1 MQSSNEPVTGGP
13 HLTLERLAA
22 FDDAPLTVSE
32 SAHLAVC
39 AACRSEYEGV
49 VAVVGLADALR
60 RQPAHAA
67 APRLV
72 EFDAILAGVRAA
84 GAPAPHAASRDV
96 PPELLRETPRGSA
109 VAGLPAVPRRG
120 TPRWRQAAAALLL
133 VGGGAVLGRMSGDST
148 LADRRG
154 FAEAITGAPAA
165 SPAAMTSV
173 SFADRPF
180 ADLSYRS
187 VEQATIALNEA
198 QREYE
203 RASLWLASNDTTL
216 RDPEVFRARLAA
228 LDQMMEASRVAL
240 RDAPQD
246 PVLNHYYLAA
256 HSARE
261 ATLQA
266 LGSALPVDKII
277 ERY

>member
-1 MQSSNEPVTGGP
+1 
-13 HLTLERLAA
+13 
-22 FDDAPLTVSE
+22 
-32 SAHLAVC
+32 
-39 AACRSEYEGV
+39 
-49 VAVVGLADALR
+49 
-60 RQPAHAA
+60 
-67 APRLV
+67 
-72 EFDAILAGVRAA
+72 
-84 GAPAPHAASRDV
+84 
-96 PPELLRETPRGSA
+96 

-154 FAEAITGAPAA
+154 YTEAITGAPAA